1 MASTGGAGA
10 NRPAKKSTTKKSTA
24 RKSTAKR
31 STAAKSTPKSAA
43 KSTVKVSSRK
53 AGGGALAAGAA
64 RASGERAKRR
74 STPLIASAP
83 ERPALGLVPTTGHS
97 EPTQSPAAEATATE
111 ATATEGTARET
122 PAAEAEVAQTPA
134 AKAPSAPVPQRK
146 PHRPHP
152 VAKAVPTKK
161 AVAKSGTR
169 TAVPR
174 RRAATSRPTQA
185 GPVVAEAATR
195 GKLVAVPDETITAEV
210 PSPRSSHVALAPGIE
225 ELLKAGIAAMRVAA
239 EATGLSPEEVERRVA
254 GTLSFLRRRLTGEYT
269 VDEFG
274 FDEDFTEHAYLPL
287 LRPLYKKWFRVEV
300 RGIENIPTE
309 GGALVVANHSG
320 TVAMDSLMTQVAVH
334 DEHPAHRHLRMLG
347 ADLVFQ
353 TPVVGQVARRSGS
366 TLAAN
371 PDAERLLSHGE
382 LAGVW
387 PEGFKGVGKP
397 FSERYKL
404 QRFGRGGFVSAALR
418 TGVPIIPC
426 SIVGAEEIYPI
437 IGNMKTVA
445 RLVGAPYA
453 PITPT
458 WPLLGPL
465 GLVPL
470 PSKWIIEFGSP
481 VETSDLGPGAA
492 DDPMLVFDLTDQ
504 VRETIQQT
512 LYSLLMQRRSVFF

>member
-1 MASTGGAGA
+1 MASTSGAKA
-10 NRPAKKSTTKKSTA
+10 PKKPTA
-24 RKSTAKR
+24 RK
-31 STAAKSTPKSAA
+31 
-43 KSTVKVSSRK
+43 
-53 AGGGALAAGAA
+53 GALAAGAA

-74 STPLIASAP
+74 STPLIA
-83 ERPALGLVPTTGHS
+83 
-97 EPTQSPAAEATATE
+97 AADATATRSDP
-111 ATATEGTARET
+111 ASAATEVSADAGRSDTAAAATEAAVPATTARAT
-122 PAAEAEVAQTPA
+122 TAGSG
-134 AKAPSAPVPQRK
+134 K
-146 PHRPHP
+146 HRPRP
-152 VAKAVPTKK
+152 VAKAVPTRNALARSGARTKPGKAMKPRSTAAAPEAAAGPKPAARHTQGPRVRALK
-161 AVAKSGTR
+161 AVSDDVVLPEVVDAASG
-169 TAVPR
+169 AG
-174 RRAATSRPTQA
+174 SRS
-185 GPVVAEAATR
+185 V
-195 GKLVAVPDETITAEV
+195 
-210 PSPRSSHVALAPGIE
+210 APGVE
-225 ELLKAGIAAMRVAA
+225 ELLTAGIGAVRVAA
-239 EATGLSPEEVERRVA
+239 EAAGISPDDVERHIA
-254 GTLSFLRRRLTGEYT
+254 SLLSFVRRRVTGDYT

-274 FDEDFTEHAYLPL
+274 FDEDFTRHFYLPV
-287 LRPLYKKWFRVEV
+287 LRPLYRSWFRVEV
-300 RGIENIPTE
+300 RGIENIPSE
-309 GGALVVANHSG
+309 GGGLVVANHSG
-320 TVAMDSLMTQVAVH
+320 TIAMDSLMTQVAVH

-353 TPVVGQVARRSGS
+353 TPVVGQIARKSGS

-371 PDAERLLSHGE
+371 PDAERLLSSGE
-382 LAGVW
+382 LCGVW

-445 RLVGAPYA
+445 RLLGAPYA

-465 GLVPL
+465 GLIPL

-481 VETSDLGPGAA
+481 VETADLGPNAA

>member
-1 MASTGGAGA
+1 MAATPGAP
-10 NRPAKKSTTKKSTA
+10 RA
-24 RKSTAKR
+24 RKSTAAAARAQATSAKATPSKATSTKTSAKAAGSKR
-31 STAAKSTPKSAA
+31 AAKKTSATTSTAG
-43 KSTVKVSSRK
+43 SRRS
-53 AGGGALAAGAA
+53 GALAAGAA

-74 STPLIASAP
+74 STPLIDATHPRS
-83 ERPALGLVPTTGHS
+83 T
-97 EPTQSPAAEATATE
+97 AAAD
-111 ATATEGTARET
+111 T
-122 PAAEAEVAQTPA
+122 PAATPSTPAQTPTTA
-134 AKAPSAPVPQRK
+134 QAPTTAQSSTTAQKPSAK
-146 PHRPHP
+146 HRPQP

-161 AVAKSGTR
+161 SMARSGAQ
-169 TAVPR
+169 TASR
-174 RRAATSRPTQA
+174 RRKGHGAAQSTGTP
-185 GPVVAEAATR
+185 ATR
-195 GKLVAVPDETITAEV
+195 HTGRSVVRPLKAVGDEDLVEAVSAAAA
-210 PSPRSSHVALAPGIE
+210 SSRLAPGIE
-225 ELLKAGIAAMRVAA
+225 ELVSAGIAAVRMTA
-239 EATGLSPEEVERRVA
+239 EAAGVSADDVEHHLA
-254 GTLSFLRRRLTGEYT
+254 SMLSFLRRRLTGDYT

-274 FDEDFTEHAYLPL
+274 FDEDFTRNFYLPV
-287 LRPLYKKWFRVEV
+287 LRPLYRTWFRVDV
-300 RGIENIPTE
+300 RGIENIPSE
-309 GGALVVANHSG
+309 GGGLIVANHSG
-320 TVAMDSLMTQVAVH
+320 TIAMDSLMTQVAVH
-334 DEHPAHRHLRMLG
+334 DEHPARRHLRMLG

-353 TPVVGQVARRSGS
+353 TPVIGNVARKSGS

-371 PDAERLLSHGE
+371 PDAERLLSQGE
-382 LAGVW
+382 LCGVW

-404 QRFGRGGFVSAALR
+404 QRFGRGGFVSAALK

-437 IGNMKTVA
+437 IGNMRTVA

-465 GLVPL
+465 GLIPL

-481 VETSDLGPGAA
+481 VETADLGPAAA

>member
-1 MASTGGAGA
+1 MASTSGAKA
-10 NRPAKKSTTKKSTA
+10 SKKPTA
-24 RKSTAKR
+24 RK
-31 STAAKSTPKSAA
+31 
-43 KSTVKVSSRK
+43 
-53 AGGGALAAGAA
+53 GALAAGAA

-74 STPLIASAP
+74 STPLIAA
-83 ERPALGLVPTTGHS
+83 E
-97 EPTQSPAAEATATE
+97 EPTP
-111 ATATEGTARET
+111 TARDTPAT
-122 PAAEAEVAQTPA
+122 PAATPSS
-134 AKAPSAPVPQRK
+134 K
-146 PHRPHP
+146 HRPRP
-152 VAKAVPTKK
+152 VAKAVPTRK
-161 AVAKSGTR
+161 AVARSGARTARPPKPQATRATRATR
-169 TAVPR
+169 TDGADGADAAKPAARHTAAPKVRALKAVSDDVAPVVVDPVPGP
-174 RRAATSRPTQA
+174 TSRS
-185 GPVVAEAATR
+185 V
-195 GKLVAVPDETITAEV
+195 
-210 PSPRSSHVALAPGIE
+210 APGVE
-225 ELLKAGIAAMRVAA
+225 ELLTAGIAAVRAA
-239 EATGLSPEEVERRVA
+239 SEAAGISSDDVERHIA
-254 GTLSFLRRRLTGEYT
+254 SLLSFLRRRVTGDYT

-274 FDEDFTEHAYLPL
+274 FDEDFTRHFYLPV
-287 LRPLYKKWFRVEV
+287 LRPLYRSWFRVEV

-309 GGALVVANHSG
+309 GGGLVVANHSG
-320 TVAMDSLMTQVAVH
+320 TIAMDSLMTQVAVH

-353 TPVVGQVARRSGS
+353 TPVVGQVARKSGS

-371 PDAERLLSHGE
+371 PDAERLLSSGE
-382 LAGVW
+382 LCGVW

-418 TGVPIIPC
+418 TGAPIIPC

-445 RLVGAPYA
+445 RLLGAPYA

-465 GLVPL
+465 GLIPL

-481 VETSDLGPGAA
+481 VETADLGPNAA

>member
-1 MASTGGAGA
+1 MAA
-10 NRPAKKSTTKKSTA
+10 
-24 RKSTAKR
+24 STAKR
-31 STAAKSTPKSAA
+31 GDAARTPAKTTATKATAKRATAKSAKKATAKRGTAKTAAK
-43 KSTVKVSSRK
+43 K
-53 AGGGALAAGAA
+53 AGATSAEPATASAPAPRARGALAAGAA
-64 RASGERAKRR
+64 RASGERKKRR
-74 STPLIASAP
+74 STPLLQSAP
-83 ERPALGLVPTTGHS
+83 AQPVLPAMP
-97 EPTQSPAAEATATE
+97 PSPGPGTAAEAPVGDRTPEIPSE
-111 ATATEGTARET
+111 APT
-122 PAAEAEVAQTPA
+122 PVIAAPGER
-134 AKAPSAPVPQRK
+134 QRK
-146 PHRPHP
+146 LHRPHP
-152 VAKAVPTKK
+152 VAKAVPTSK
-161 AVAKSGTR
+161 AVAKTGTR
-169 TAVPR
+169 PAGPR
-174 RRAATSRPTQA
+174 RRGPASRPSVQPA
-185 GPVVAEAATR
+185 PAPAPAAARGPL
-195 GKLVAVPDETITAEV
+195 KAVRDDGSV
-210 PSPRSSHVALAPGIE
+210 SPAPTGPGHVGLSPGVE
-225 ELLKAGIAAMRVAA
+225 ELLRAGVTALRVAA
-239 EATGLSPEEVERRVA
+239 EASGLSPEDVERQVA
-254 GTLSFLRRRLTGEYT
+254 QTLSFLRRRLTGDYT

-287 LRPLYKKWFRVEV
+287 LRPLYRKWFRVEV
-300 RGIENIPTE
+300 RGIENIPNE

-320 TVAMDSLMTQVAVH
+320 TIAMDSLMTQVAVH

-353 TPVVGQVARRSGS
+353 TPVIGQVARRSGS

-371 PDAERLLSHGE
+371 PDAERLLSRGE

-453 PITPT
+453 PVTPT

-465 GLVPL
+465 GLIPL

-481 VETSDLGPGAA
+481 VETADLGPGAA

>member
-1 MASTGGAGA
+1 MEGADEA
-10 NRPAKKSTTKKSTA
+10 RPAPETSA
-24 RKSTAKR
+24 RS
-31 STAAKSTPKSAA
+31 
-43 KSTVKVSSRK
+43 
-53 AGGGALAAGAA
+53 
-64 RASGERAKRR
+64 
-74 STPLIASAP
+74 
-83 ERPALGLVPTTGHS
+83 
-97 EPTQSPAAEATATE
+97 
-111 ATATEGTARET
+111 
-122 PAAEAEVAQTPA
+122 
-134 AKAPSAPVPQRK
+134 
-146 PHRPHP
+146 
-152 VAKAVPTKK
+152 
-161 AVAKSGTR
+161 
-169 TAVPR
+169 
-174 RRAATSRPTQA
+174 
-185 GPVVAEAATR
+185 
-195 GKLVAVPDETITAEV
+195 
-210 PSPRSSHVALAPGIE
+210 LAPGVE
-225 ELLKAGIAAMRVAA
+225 ELLTAGIGAVRVAA
-239 EATGLSPEEVERRVA
+239 DAAGLSAEDIERHLA
-254 GTLSFLRRRLTGEYT
+254 SMLSFVRRRITGDYT

-274 FDEDFTEHAYLPL
+274 FDEDFTRHFYLPV
-287 LRPLYKKWFRVEV
+287 LRPLYRSWFRVEV
-300 RGIENIPTE
+300 RGIENIPAQ
-309 GGALVVANHSG
+309 GGGLVVANHSG
-320 TVAMDSLMTQVAVH
+320 TIAMDSLMTQVAVH

-353 TPVVGQVARRSGS
+353 TPVVGQLARKSGS

-371 PDAERLLSHGE
+371 PDAERLLSGGE
-382 LAGVW
+382 LCGVW

-445 RLVGAPYA
+445 RLLGAPYA

-465 GLVPL
+465 GLIPL

-481 VETSDLGPGAA
+481 VSTADLGPNAA

>member
-1 MASTGGAGA
+1 MAATTGASG
-10 NRPAKKSTTKKSTA
+10 PAKKAA
-24 RKSTAKR
+24 RK
-31 STAAKSTPKSAA
+31 
-43 KSTVKVSSRK
+43 
-53 AGGGALAAGAA
+53 GALAAGAA
-64 RASGERAKRR
+64 RASGERARRR
-74 STPLIASAP
+74 STPLLGPDTPQATASRSSPRPVSESRPPSSSSAAGKRSVARPP
-83 ERPALGLVPTTGHS
+83 EGDAVAARPAREDVAA
-97 EPTQSPAAEATATE
+97 PA
-111 ATATEGTARET
+111 G
-122 PAAEAEVAQTPA
+122 PP
-134 AKAPSAPVPQRK
+134 K
-146 PHRPHP
+146 HRPRP
-152 VAKAVPTKK
+152 VAKAVPSKK
-161 AVAKSGTR
+161 AVDRSGARPPRKPSRSVRATEER
-169 TAVPR
+169 TGSVAPVRALKAVRDDGYAPPVEPTVPPTTTSTAVTPGLEELL
-174 RRAATSRPTQA
+174 AAGIAAVRT
-185 GPVVAEAATR
+185 VAEAA
-195 GKLVAVPDETITAEV
+195 
-210 PSPRSSHVALAPGIE
+210 
-225 ELLKAGIAAMRVAA
+225 GIA
-239 EATGLSPEEVERRVA
+239 PEDVERHLASVLA
-254 GTLSFLRRRLTGEYT
+254 FARRRLTGDYT

-274 FDEDFTEHAYLPL
+274 FDEDFTEHFYLPV
-287 LRPLYKKWFRVEV
+287 LRPLYRRWFRVEV
-300 RGIENIPTE
+300 RGIENLPET
-309 GGALVVANHSG
+309 GGGLVVANHSG
-320 TVAMDSLMTQVAVH
+320 TIAMDSLMTQVAVH

-353 TPVVGQVARRSGS
+353 TPVVGDVARKSGS

-371 PDAERLLSHGE
+371 ADAERLLSGGE
-382 LAGVW
+382 LCGVW

-426 SIVGAEEIYPI
+426 SIVGAEEIYPM

-445 RLVGAPYA
+445 RLLGMPYA

-481 VETSDLGPGAA
+481 VETADLGPAAA